1 MPIPNSEYILISFLN
16 QLNSNDTYDIGVSIA
31 GFKVVTNRFSVSFGI
46 DAQIFNSTT
55 WLLKCFTNYGLIK
68 NVQIT
73 RFLIDRTIE

>member
-46 DAQIFNSTT
+46 DA
-55 WLLKCFTNYGLIK
+55 
-68 NVQIT
+68 
-73 RFLIDRTIE
+73 